1 MKPFQLIPEPDNKI
15 PMENYMKNN
24 FIFLGV
30 KSPSRKEQSKDL
42 IKQSRYMT
50 SKERFILV
58 MDLYSKTEREYQYIA
73 TDICQVN
80 ASKMNYDE
88 LIAYLPLIEE
98 KAWWDSVDAW
108 RKVFGDYIKKHPDE
122 KEKVF
127 ELFFKHSNFWMRRI
141 SIILQLTEKEK
152 TDKTMLTKAILFDL
166 ETDEFFIQK
175 AIGWSLRQYSKVNP
189 KWVKSFVIEHNLSA
203 LAEREALKQIRKD
216 EVVI

>member
-1 MKPFQLIPEPDNKI
+1 MEPFQLIPEPVNKKA
-15 PMENYMKNN
+15 MENYMKNK
-24 FIFLGV
+24 FVFLGV

-42 IKQSRYMT
+42 IKRSYSMICE
-50 SKERFILV
+50 ERINLV
-58 MDLYSKTEREYQYIA
+58 NELYLREEREYQYVAI
-73 TDICQVN
+73 DICQKN

-108 RKVFGDYIKKHPDE
+108 RKVFGDYIKKHPEE
-122 KEKVF
+122 KKKVF
-127 ELFFKHSNFWMRRI
+127 KHFFKHSNFWMRRI

-152 TDKTMLTKAILFDL
+152 TDKAMLTKAILFDI

-189 KWVKSFVIEHNLSA
+189 DWVKSFVIEYNLSS
-203 LAEREALKQIRKD
+203 LAEREALKQIQK
-216 EVVI
+216 VVKKR

>member
-1 MKPFQLIPEPDNKI
+1 
-15 PMENYMKNN
+15 
-24 FIFLGV
+24 
-30 KSPSRKEQSKDL
+30 
-42 IKQSRYMT
+42 
-50 SKERFILV
+50 
-58 MDLYSKTEREYQYIA
+58 
-73 TDICQVN
+73 
-80 ASKMNYDE
+80 
-88 LIAYLPLIEE
+88 
-98 KAWWDSVDAW
+98 
-108 RKVFGDYIKKHPDE
+108 VFGDYIKKHPDE

>member
-73 TDICQVN
+73 IDICQVN

-108 RKVFGDYIKKHPDE
+108 RKVFGDYIKNT
-122 KEKVF
+122 
-127 ELFFKHSNFWMRRI
+127 LMRKRKSLSYFS
-141 SIILQLTEKEK
+141 SILI
-152 TDKTMLTKAILFDL
+152 F
-166 ETDEFFIQK
+166 
-175 AIGWSLRQYSKVNP
+175 G
-189 KWVKSFVIEHNLSA
+189 
-203 LAEREALKQIRKD
+203 
-216 EVVI
+216 